1 MGDDYARDV
10 FEALFS
16 PLDVGRITLKNRILS
31 SGHDT
36 VMSVDGFVSDQ
47 LIEYQRARAA
57 GGVGHIVLQVSS
69 VHHTSDYTAQ
79 ELIAV
84 SDDAIPGYRRIAD
97 AVHAHDCHLFA
108 QVFHGGREIMSTA
121 DGMLPIAWAPSSVPN
136 ERFHVMPKPLTRDL
150 IDEIVDGFG
159 ASARRMAEA
168 GIDGVEIV
176 ASHGYLPAQFLN
188 PRTNLRDDGYGGS
201 LENRLRFTQEVITS
215 IRAQAG
221 DDIVLGMRISI
232 DERDL
237 DGLTPDES
245 VEACAIL
252 ARSLDYLSVSAGSS
266 ATYRG
271 SVHIAPPMSQDP
283 GYTAPLSAVVRQRV
297 DIPVF
302 VTGRINTPAEGERII
317 ATGQADAVAMT
328 RALICDPLMP
338 GKAKSGKVDEIRLCI
353 GCNQACIG
361 HFHLGVP
368 ISCIQ
373 YPESGR
379 EREYGRRITAPE
391 PRRLIVVGG
400 GPAGLKAAAVAA
412 ERGHHVEVWES
423 ASRVGGQVR
432 LAQRLPGRAEFGGLI
447 ENLLAEALR
456 AGVHIRTGQ
465 RATAQALA
473 DAAPDEVVIA
483 TGARPFVPDFELGDG
498 LVLDAWQAIDGARI
512 SAGGVLVADWRC
524 DWIGLGVAT
533 LLAEEGQRVTLAV
546 NGWAAGQTL
555 QQYVRNEM
563 LGRAVARGVKVV
575 TDVRLLGFDDDTVY
589 LGHTLN
595 GDVVEVADIST
606 LVLATGHVSQDDL
619 SDELTALGIP
629 VTVIGDAM
637 APRTAEEAV
646 LEGLRVGVSV

>member
-1 MGDDYARDV
+1 MFD
-10 FEALFS
+10 ALFT
-16 PLDVGRITLKNRILS
+16 PLDVGRITVRNRILS

-47 LIEYQRARAA
+47 LVEYQRARAA

-84 SDDAIPGYRRIAD
+84 SDDSIPGYRRVAE
-97 AVHAHDCHLFA
+97 AVHEHDCHLFA
-108 QVFHGGREIMSTA
+108 QLFHGGREIMSTA

-136 ERFHVMPKPLTRDL
+136 ERFHVMPKPLTHEL

-159 ASARRMAEA
+159 AGARRMAEA

-188 PRTNLRDDGYGGS
+188 PRTNLRDDVYGGS
-201 LENRLRFTQEVITS
+201 LENRLRFTREVIAA

-221 DDIVLGMRISI
+221 DDIVLGMRISV

-252 ARSLDYLSVSAGSS
+252 AESLDYLSISAGSS

-271 SVHIAPPMSQDP
+271 SVHIAPPMSQEP
-283 GYTAPLSAVVRQRV
+283 GYTAPLSAAVRARV

-302 VTGRINTPAEGERII
+302 VTGRINTPAEAERII
-317 ATGQADAVAMT
+317 TAGHADAVAMT

-338 GKAKSGKVDEIRLCI
+338 AKAKSGLVDEIRLCI

-379 EREYGRRITAPE
+379 EREFGARIPAE
-391 PRRLIVVGG
+391 RSKRVIVVGG

-412 ERGHHVEVWES
+412 ERGHDVEVWE
-423 ASRVGGQVR
+423 AAARVGGQVL
-432 LAQRLPGRAEFGGLI
+432 LAQQLPRRSEFGGLI
-447 ENLLAEALR
+447 ENLQAEALR
-456 AGVHIRTGQ
+456 AGVRIRTSLP
-465 RATAQALA
+465 ATIESLVE
-473 DAAPDEVVIA
+473 AAPDEIILA
-483 TGARPFVPDFELGDG
+483 TGARPYVPEFELGDG
-498 LVLDAWQAIDGARI
+498 VVLDAWQVIRGETLPDGD
-512 SAGGVLVADWRC
+512 VLVADWRC

-533 LLAEEGQRVTLAV
+533 LLAEKGRRVTLAV
-546 NGWAAGQTL
+546 DGWAAGQNL

-563 LGRAVARGVKVV
+563 LGHAVARGVKVV
-575 TDVRLLGFDDDTVY
+575 TDVRVRGFDDGTAY

-595 GDVVEVADIST
+595 GEVVEQDGIAA
-606 LVLATGHVSQDDL
+606 LVLATGHVSY
-619 SDELTALGIP
+619 DELSAGLAERGISA
-629 VTVIGDAM
+629 TVIGDAM
-637 APRTAEEAV
+637 TPRTAEEAV
-646 LEGLRVGVSV
+646 LEGLRAGVAL

>member
-1 MGDDYARDV
+1 V
-10 FEALFS
+10 FEALFT

-47 LIEYQRARAA
+47 LVEYHRARAA

-84 SDDAIPGYRRIAD
+84 SDDSIPGYRRVAE

-108 QVFHGGREIMSTA
+108 QLFHGGREIMSTA
-121 DGMLPIAWAPSSVPN
+121 DGMLPIAWAPSAVPN
-136 ERFHVMPKPLTRDL
+136 ERFHVMPRPLTHEL

-159 ASARRMAEA
+159 AAARRMTEA

-176 ASHGYLPAQFLN
+176 SSHGYLPAQFLN
-188 PRTNLRDDGYGGS
+188 PRTNLREDEYGGS
-201 LENRLRFTQEVITS
+201 LDNRLRFTQEVIAA

-245 VEACAIL
+245 IAACEIL
-252 ARSLDYLSVSAGSS
+252 GGSLDYLSVSAGSS

-283 GYTAPLSAVVRQRV
+283 GYTAPLSAAVRSRV
-297 DIPVF
+297 SIPVF

-317 ATGQADAVAMT
+317 AAGHADAVAMT
-328 RALICDPLMP
+328 RAMICDPLMP
-338 GKAKSGKVDEIRLCI
+338 SKAKSERVDEIRLCI

-379 EREYGRRITAPE
+379 EREFGARTPAPE
-391 PRRLIVVGG
+391 SRRVIVVGG

-412 ERGHHVEVWES
+412 ERGHEVELWE
-423 ASRVGGQVR
+423 AATRVGGQAL
-432 LAQRLPGRAEFGGLI
+432 LAQQLPGRSEFGGLV

-456 AGVHIRTGQ
+456 AGARIRTGV
-465 RATAQALA
+465 RATARAVA
-473 DAAPDEVVIA
+473 DAAPDQVVIA
-483 TGARPFVPDFELGDG
+483 TGASPYVPDFEHGDG
-498 LVLDAWQAIDGARI
+498 RVLDAWQVISGEPLADGGI
-512 SAGGVLVADWRC
+512 LVADWRC

-533 LLAEEGQRVTLAV
+533 LLAERGRHVTLAV
-546 NGWAAGQTL
+546 DGWAAGQTL

-563 LGRAVARGVKVV
+563 LGRAAARGVRVV
-575 TDVRLLGFDDDTVY
+575 TDVRLRGFDDGTVY

-595 GDVVEVADIST
+595 GEIVEVDAVST
-606 LVLATGHVSQDDL
+606 LVLATGHVSR
-619 SDELTALGIP
+619 DELSEDLHAGGIP
-629 VTVIGDAM
+629 IIVIGDALT
-637 APRTAEEAV
+637 PRTAEEAV
-646 LEGLRVGVSV
+646 LEGLRAGVMV

>member
-1 MGDDYARDV
+1 MFD
-10 FEALFS
+10 ALFT
-16 PLDVGRITLKNRILS
+16 PLDVGRITVKNRILS

-47 LIEYQRARAA
+47 LVEYQRARAA

-84 SDDAIPGYRRIAD
+84 SDDAIPGYRRVAD
-97 AVHAHDCHLFA
+97 AVHEHDCHLFA
-108 QVFHGGREIMSTA
+108 QLFHGGREIMSTA

-136 ERFHVMPKPLTRDL
+136 ERFHVMPKPLTHEL

-159 ASARRMAEA
+159 AGARRMAEA

-188 PRTNLRDDGYGGS
+188 PRTNLRDDEYGGS
-201 LENRLRFTQEVITS
+201 LANRLRFTREVIAA

-221 DDIVLGMRISI
+221 DDIVLGMRISV

-252 ARSLDYLSVSAGSS
+252 AESLDYLSISAGSS

-271 SVHIAPPMSQDP
+271 SVHIAPPMSQEP
-283 GYTAPLSAVVRQRV
+283 GYTAPLSAAVRQRV

-302 VTGRINTPAEGERII
+302 VTGRINTPAEAERII
-317 ATGQADAVAMT
+317 TAGHADAVAMT

-338 GKAKSGKVDEIRLCI
+338 TKARTGQVDEIRLCI

-379 EREYGRRITAPE
+379 EREYGNRIAAVVSK
-391 PRRLIVVGG
+391 RVIIVGG

-412 ERGHHVEVWES
+412 ERGHDVEVWE
-423 ASRVGGQVR
+423 AAARVGGQVL
-432 LAQRLPGRAEFGGLI
+432 LAQQLPRRSEFGGLI
-447 ENLLAEALR
+447 ENLQAEATR
-456 AGVHIRTGQ
+456 AGVRIRTSLP
-465 RATAQALA
+465 ATIESLVEAG
-473 DAAPDEVVIA
+473 PDEIIIA
-483 TGARPFVPDFELGDG
+483 TGARPYVPEFELGDG
-498 LVLDAWQAIDGARI
+498 VVLDAWQLIRGDSLPDGD
-512 SAGGVLVADWRC
+512 VLVADWRC

-533 LLAEEGQRVTLAV
+533 LLAEKGRRVTLAV
-546 NGWAAGQTL
+546 DGWAAGQNL

-563 LGRAVARGVKVV
+563 LGHAVARGVKVV
-575 TDVRLLGFDDDTVY
+575 TDVRVRGFDDGTVY

-595 GDVVEVADIST
+595 GEVIEQEGISA
-606 LVLATGHVSQDDL
+606 LVLSTGHVSY
-619 SDELTALGIP
+619 DELSAEITALGIP

-637 APRTAEEAV
+637 TPRTAEEAV
-646 LEGLRVGVSV
+646 LEGLRVGVTL

>member
-1 MGDDYARDV
+1 MPDDYALAV

-47 LIEYQRARAA
+47 LVEYQRARAA

-84 SDDAIPGYRRIAD
+84 SDDSIPGYRRVAD
-97 AVHAHDCHLFA
+97 AVHEHDCHLFA
-108 QVFHGGREIMSTA
+108 QLFHGGREIMSTA

-159 ASARRMAEA
+159 AAARRMAEA

-188 PRTNLRDDGYGGS
+188 PRTNLREDEYGGS
-201 LENRLRFTQEVITS
+201 LDNRLRFTREVIAE

-245 VEACAIL
+245 VEACTIL
-252 ARSLDYLSVSAGSS
+252 AESLDYLSVSAGSS
-266 ATYRG
+266 ATYSG
-271 SVHIAPPMSQDP
+271 SVHIAPPMSQEP
-283 GYTAPLSAVVRQRV
+283 GYTAPLSATVRSRV
-297 DIPVF
+297 SIPVF

-317 ATGQADAVAMT
+317 AAGHADAVAMT

-338 GKAKSGKVDEIRLCI
+338 SKAKSGTVDTIRLCI

-379 EREYGRRITAPE
+379 EREFGVRTPAPAPRRI
-391 PRRLIVVGG
+391 IVVGA
-400 GPAGLKAAAVAA
+400 GPAGLKAGAVAA
-412 ERGHHVEVWES
+412 ERGHDVEVWE
-423 ASRVGGQVR
+423 AAPRVGGQVL
-432 LAQRLPGRAEFGGLI
+432 LAQQLPGRSEFGGLI
-447 ENLLAEALR
+447 ENLHAEAVQ
-456 AGVHIRTGQ
+456 AGARIRTGQ
-465 RATAQALA
+465 RATAQALEE
-473 DAAPDEVVIA
+473 AAPDEVVIA
-483 TGARPFVPDFELGDG
+483 TGARPYVPEFERGDG
-498 LVLDAWQAIDGARI
+498 LVLDAWQVIGGEQIAD
-512 SAGGVLVADWRC
+512 GGVLVADWRC

-533 LLAEEGQRVTLAV
+533 LLAERGRRVTLAV

-563 LGRAVARGVKVV
+563 LGLAVARGVKVV
-575 TDVRLLGFDDDTVY
+575 TDVRVRGFDDGTVY

-595 GDVVEVADIST
+595 GGVIEVDDVAT
-606 LVLATGHVSQDDL
+606 LVLSTGHVSHDEL
-619 SDELTALGIP
+619 SDNLRALGIP
-629 VTVIGDAM
+629 VSVIGDAM

-646 LEGLRVGVSV
+646 LEGLRAGVAL

>member
-1 MGDDYARDV
+1 MFD
-10 FEALFS
+10 ALFT
-16 PLDVGRITLKNRILS
+16 PLDVGRITVKNRILS

-47 LIEYQRARAA
+47 LVEYQRARAA

-84 SDDAIPGYRRIAD
+84 SDDAIPGYRRVAD
-97 AVHAHDCHLFA
+97 AVHEHDCHLFA
-108 QVFHGGREIMSTA
+108 QLFHGGREIMSTA

-136 ERFHVMPKPLTRDL
+136 ERFHVMPKPLTHEL

-159 ASARRMAEA
+159 GAARRMAEA

-188 PRTNLRDDGYGGS
+188 PRTNLRDDQYGGS
-201 LENRLRFTQEVITS
+201 LENRLRFTREVIAAV
-215 IRAQAG
+215 RAQAG
-221 DDIVLGMRISI
+221 HDIVLGMRISV

-237 DGLTPDES
+237 DGLTSDES

-252 ARSLDYLSVSAGSS
+252 AADLDYLSVSAGSS

-271 SVHIAPPMSQDP
+271 SVHIAPPMSQEP
-283 GYTAPLSAVVRQRV
+283 GYTAPLSAAVRQRV

-302 VTGRINTPAEGERII
+302 VTGRINTPAEAERII
-317 ATGQADAVAMT
+317 TAGHADAVAMT

-338 GKAKSGKVDEIRLCI
+338 AKARTGQVDAIRLCI

-379 EREYGRRITAPE
+379 EREYGQLIPAARSKRV
-391 PRRLIVVGG
+391 IVVGG

-412 ERGHHVEVWES
+412 ARGHDVEVWEA
-423 ASRVGGQVR
+423 ASRIGGQVL
-432 LAQRLPGRAEFGGLI
+432 LAQHLPRRSEFGGLI
-447 ENLLAEALR
+447 ENLQAEAVR
-456 AGVHIRTGQ
+456 AGVRIRTSLP
-465 RATAQALA
+465 ATIESLT
-473 DAAPDEVVIA
+473 DAGPDEIFIA
-483 TGARPFVPDFELGDG
+483 TGATPYRPEFELGEG
-498 LVLDAWQAIDGARI
+498 VVLDAWQVIRGEPLPDGP
-512 SAGGVLVADWRC
+512 VLVADWRC

-533 LLAEEGQRVTLAV
+533 LLAEKGRRVILAV
-546 NGWAAGQTL
+546 DGWAAGQTL

-563 LGRAVARGVKVV
+563 LGYAVARGVRVI
-575 TDVRLLGFDDDTVY
+575 TDVRVRGFDDGVVY

-595 GDVVEVADIST
+595 GDVIEQEGIAA
-606 LVLATGHVSQDDL
+606 LVLSTGQVSH
-619 SDELTALGIP
+619 DELSAEIARLGVP

-637 APRTAEEAV
+637 TPRTAEEAV
-646 LEGLRVGVSV
+646 LEGLRAGVAL

>member
-1 MGDDYARDV
+1 MFD
-10 FEALFS
+10 ALFA
-16 PLDVGRITLKNRILS
+16 PLDIGRITVKNRILS

-47 LIEYQRARAA
+47 LVEYHRARAA

-84 SDDAIPGYRRIAD
+84 SDDAIPGYRRVAA
-97 AVHAHDCHLFA
+97 AVHEHDCHLFA
-108 QVFHGGREIMSTA
+108 QLFHGGREIMSTA

-136 ERFHVMPKPLTRDL
+136 ERFHVMPKPLTHEL

-159 ASARRMAEA
+159 AAARRMAEA

-188 PRTNLRDDGYGGS
+188 PRTNLRDDQYGGS
-201 LENRLRFTQEVITS
+201 LENRLRFTREVIAAV
-215 IRAQAG
+215 RAQAG
-221 DDIVLGMRISI
+221 HDIVLGMRISV

-237 DGLTPDES
+237 DGLTADES
-245 VEACAIL
+245 IEACAIL
-252 ARSLDYLSVSAGSS
+252 AEDLDYLSVSAGSS

-271 SVHIAPPMSQDP
+271 SVHIAPPMSQEP
-283 GYTAPLSAVVRQRV
+283 GYTAPLSAAVRQRV

-302 VTGRINTPAEGERII
+302 VTGRINTPAEAERII
-317 ATGQADAVAMT
+317 TAGHADAVAMT

-338 GKAKSGKVDEIRLCI
+338 AKARTGHVDEIRLCI

-373 YPESGR
+373 FPESGR
-379 EREYGRRITAPE
+379 EREYGTLPAAASSKRV
-391 PRRLIVVGG
+391 IVVGG

-412 ERGHHVEVWES
+412 QRGHDVELWE
-423 ASRVGGQVR
+423 AAPRIGGQVL
-432 LAQRLPGRAEFGGLI
+432 LAQQLPRRAEFGGLI
-447 ENLLAEALR
+447 ENLQAEAVR
-456 AGVHIRTGQ
+456 AGVRIRTGLA
-465 RATAQALA
+465 ATVESLT
-473 DAAPDEVVIA
+473 DAGPDEIIIA
-483 TGARPFVPDFELGDG
+483 TGALPYRPEFELGDG
-498 LVLDAWQAIDGARI
+498 VVLDAWQVIRGEQVP
-512 SAGGVLVADWRC
+512 AGPVLVADWRC

-533 LLAEEGQRVTLAV
+533 LLAEKGHRVILAV
-546 NGWAAGQTL
+546 DGWAAGQTL

-563 LGRAVARGVKVV
+563 LGYAVARGVRVI
-575 TDVRLLGFDDDTVY
+575 TDVRVRGFDDGVVY

-595 GDVVEVADIST
+595 GEIIEEAEIAA
-606 LVLATGHVSQDDL
+606 LVLSTGHVSHDDL
-619 SDELTALGIP
+619 STAIAALGIP

-646 LEGLRVGVSV
+646 LEGLRAGVAL